1 MPKPFDPAAKK
12 EKQSRNPEV
21 TKANILAAAIEEFAQ
36 YGLSGARTE
45 AIATRSGVT
54 KAMLCYYFKN
64 KETLYKSV
72 LQQLVD
78 EINNAFQSI
87 DLEKLSPEQALE
99 TVVRNYIGFEVSHRW
114 HGMLWF
120 QEAIQNQ
127 GRYGEQTGWE
137 AGFQAIVEIL
147 ERGIAEGKFRPV
159 DPFLTA
165 INILGVCSFYFDAYE
180 NLKYLNTEKALLSA
194 EMVKEQTETA
204 VEFILAGLTTSGQ
217 V

>member
-1 MPKPFDPAAKK
+1 MPQRSRPTVKK
-12 EKQSRNPEV
+12 EKSSRNPEI
-21 TKANILAAAIEEFAQ
+21 TKANILAAATEEFAQ

-64 KETLYKSV
+64 KENLYRSV

-78 EINNAFQSI
+78 EIDRAFQPMDWES
-87 DLEKLSPEQALE
+87 LSPDRALE
-99 TVVRNYIGFEVSHRW
+99 AVVRNYIGFEASNRC

-127 GRYGEQTGWE
+127 GRYGAKTGWQN
-137 AGFQAIVEIL
+137 GFQTIVAIL
-147 ERGIAEGKFRPV
+147 ERGMAEEIFRPV

-165 INILGVCSFYFDAYE
+165 INILGVCSFYFDAHE
-180 NLKYLNTEKALLSA
+180 NLKYLDSSKELMSA
-194 EMVKEQTETA
+194 EMVEQQTEIA
-204 VEFILAGLTTSGQ
+204 VNFILAGIAAQ
-217 V
+217 

>member
-1 MPKPFDPAAKK
+1 MSKPSKSAAKK

-21 TKANILAAAIEEFAQ
+21 TKANILSAAIEEFAQ

-45 AIATRSGVT
+45 AIATRSSVT

-64 KETLYKSV
+64 KKTLYQSV

-78 EINNAFQSI
+78 DINVAFQPI
-87 DLEKLSPEQALE
+87 DWEKLSPDQALE
-99 TVVRNYIGFEVSHRW
+99 AVVRNYIGFEVSNRW

-127 GRYGEQTGWE
+127 GRYGAETGWQ
-137 AGFQAIVEIL
+137 AGFQTIVEIL
-147 ERGIAEGKFRPV
+147 ERGIAEEKFRQV

-165 INILGVCSFYFDAYE
+165 INILGVCSFYFDAHE
-180 NLKYLNTEKALLSA
+180 NLKYLDSNKDLLSSDL
-194 EMVKEQTETA
+194 VKQQTETA
-204 VEFILAGLTTSGQ
+204 IKFILAGIKA
-217 V
+217 

>member
-1 MPKPFDPAAKK
+1 MPKRSRPTVKT
-12 EKQSRNPEV
+12 EKNSRNPEV
-21 TKANILAAAIEEFAQ
+21 TKANILAAATEEFAQ

-64 KETLYKSV
+64 KENLYRAV

-78 EINNAFQSI
+78 EIDRAFQPI
-87 DLEKLSPEQALE
+87 DWETLSPEQALE
-99 TVVRNYIGFEVSHRW
+99 AVIRNYIQFEIGNRW

-127 GRYGEQTGWE
+127 GRYGAKTGWKT
-137 AGFQAIVEIL
+137 GFQTIVEII
-147 ERGIAEGKFRPV
+147 ERGIAAEQFRPV

-165 INILGVCSFYFDAYE
+165 INILGVCSFYFDAHE
-180 NLKYLNTEKALLSA
+180 NLKYLDSSKELLSA
-194 EMVKEQTETA
+194 EMVEQQTEIA
-204 VEFILAGLTTSGQ
+204 VNFILAGIATRS
-217 V
+217 